1 MRNHI
6 VAKSAPKAKLNLTRR
21 QADLFQKIILIGN
34 RMSDA
39 LSELDRKML
48 LPKESAKLIT
58 KWGKLM
64 VKLAKMLV

>member
-1 MRNHI
+1 MRNDI
-6 VAKSAPKAKLNLTRR
+6 VAKSTPKAKLNLTRR

-34 RMSDA
+34 RMSDT

-48 LPKESAKLIT
+48 LPKEAAKLIS
-58 KWGKLM
+58 KWGNLM